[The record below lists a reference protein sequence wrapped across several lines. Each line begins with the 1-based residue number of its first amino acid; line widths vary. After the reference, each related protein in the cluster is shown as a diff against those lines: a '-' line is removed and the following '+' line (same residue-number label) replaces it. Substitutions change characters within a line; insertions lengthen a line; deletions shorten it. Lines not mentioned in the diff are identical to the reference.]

1 MGNFK
6 NSKRSKKKD
15 DHKKW
20 QDEFGPN
27 ILGQIFTKNEENLCD
42 NHSEFGASAKT
53 CQYLHC
59 MCSSGNSIFKQDI
72 FLKEKILFQHGYF

>member
-1 MGNFK
+1 MGNSK
-6 NSKRSKKKD
+6 NSKGNKKID

-27 ILGQIFTKNEENLCD
+27 ILGQIFTKNEENLCA
-42 NHSEFGASAKT
+42 NHLKFGASAKT

-59 MCSSGNSIFKQDI
+59 MCSSGN
-72 FLKEKILFQHGYF
+72 